1 MYKQA
6 IISNF
11 LGEIRNRFMVYQGP
25 RDLDGKFESAKQIKG
40 LSGLELA
47 YPQDFADRA
56 HLDALLKKYGY
67 EAAALN
73 FRCRRNDKGLRGSFT
88 SSHSED
94 VDEVVQEMKTCID
107 CAHEMGV
114 RYITTCPLNEGH
126 DYLFEMDYSVAYD
139 NIVRAF
145 REIGDY
151 AAERAPEIRICIEYK
166 YSEPRTRCFIAGAGE
181 ALALCQEV
189 DRENIGV
196 NLDIGHALQA
206 GERPAQSAAMLHKAG
221 KLFYVHV
228 NDNDRI
234 GDWDMI
240 PGSINF
246 WDFVEFFYY
255 LRRIGYSGWLTYDV
269 YPKENPAPEV
279 FNSSFQAVSKLIEI
293 AGRIDS
299 AKMDQLMYERN
310 PVAVMNY
317 LYTLL

>member
-73 FRCRRNDKGLRGSFT
+73 FRCRRNDKWLRGSFT

-145 REIGDY
+145 REIGD
-151 AAERAPEIRICIEYK
+151 
-166 YSEPRTRCFIAGAGE
+166 
-181 ALALCQEV
+181 
-189 DRENIGV
+189 
-196 NLDIGHALQA
+196 
-206 GERPAQSAAMLHKAG
+206 
-221 KLFYVHV
+221 
-228 NDNDRI
+228 
-234 GDWDMI
+234 
-240 PGSINF
+240 
-246 WDFVEFFYY
+246 
-255 LRRIGYSGWLTYDV
+255 
-269 YPKENPAPEV
+269 
-279 FNSSFQAVSKLIEI
+279 
-293 AGRIDS
+293 
-299 AKMDQLMYERN
+299 
-310 PVAVMNY
+310 
-317 LYTLL
+317 